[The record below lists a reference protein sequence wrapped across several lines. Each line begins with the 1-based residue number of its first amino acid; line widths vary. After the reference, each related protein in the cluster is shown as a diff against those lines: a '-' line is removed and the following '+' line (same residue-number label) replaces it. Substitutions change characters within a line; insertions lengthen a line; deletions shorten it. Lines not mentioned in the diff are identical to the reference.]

1 MYLLTD
7 NTFNHGTNKDYN
19 MNVEMFE
26 ELIKAIDSTDWISN
40 WIQIGI
46 GGFSILIPIIY
57 ATWISK
63 KDTKEID
70 ERQRKLEIIQ
80 SSIAKNIVELT
91 SQQKQLSKTQK
102 KVEENLRELKEMAR
116 QSRKANLLKLQS
128 DFPTFFRALDDFEWE
143 YNKLSN
149 SINDF
154 NSKKDLSSNIENEI
168 GEIFLAIE
176 DLIESEINYLNTGEV
191 PPLVLA
197 YFNKLLR
204 AVNFLSKYYST
215 NFDDVQCIHFI
226 ENDFPKLTIAR
237 KELLVFV
244 YN

>member
-1 MYLLTD
+1 MHLLTV
-7 NTFNHGTNKDYN
+7 NKFNHGTNKDYK

-46 GGFSILIPIIY
+46 GGFSILVPIIY

-70 ERQRKLEIIQ
+70 ERQRKLETIQ
-80 SSIAKNIVELT
+80 SSIAQNIVELT

-102 KVEENLRELKEMAR
+102 KVEESLRELKEMAR
-116 QSRKANLLKLQS
+116 QSRKSNLLKLQS
-128 DFPTFFRALDDFEWE
+128 DFPIFYRALDDFEWE
-143 YNKLSN
+143 YNKLLN
-149 SINDF
+149 FINDF
-154 NSKKDLSSNIENEI
+154 NSKKNLSSNFEDEI
-168 GEIFLAIE
+168 GEIFVSIE
-176 DLIESEINYLNTGEV
+176 DLIESEINHLNPKEV

-204 AVNFLSKYYST
+204 AVNSLSKYYST

-226 ENDFPKLTIAR
+226 ENDFPKLKVAR
-237 KELLVFV
+237 EELLVFA

>member
-1 MYLLTD
+1 
-7 NTFNHGTNKDYN
+7 

-26 ELIKAIDSTDWISN
+26 ELIKAIYSTDWISN

-46 GGFSILIPIIY
+46 GGFSILIPLIY

-91 SQQKQLSKTQK
+91 SQQKQLSETQK
-102 KVEENLRELKEMAR
+102 KVEESLRELKEMAR
-116 QSRKANLLKLQS
+116 QSRKSNLLKLQS
-128 DFPTFFRALDDFEWE
+128 DFPIFYRALDDFEWE
-143 YNKLSN
+143 YNKLLN

-154 NSKKDLSSNIENEI
+154 NSKKNLSSIIKDEI
-168 GEIFLAIE
+168 GEIFAAIE
-176 DLIESEINYLNTGEV
+176 DLIESEINHLNTEEV
-191 PPLVLA
+191 PPLALA

-204 AVNFLSKYYST
+204 VVNSLSKYFST
-215 NFDDVQCIHFI
+215 NFDDVQCRNFI
-226 ENDFPKLTIAR
+226 ENDFPKLKVAR
-237 KELLVFV
+237 EELLVFV

>member
-1 MYLLTD
+1 
-7 NTFNHGTNKDYN
+7 

>member
-1 MYLLTD
+1 
-7 NTFNHGTNKDYN
+7 

-46 GGFSILIPIIY
+46 GSFSILIPIIY

-80 SSIAKNIVELT
+80 SSIARNIVELT
-91 SQQKQLSKTQK
+91 SQQKQLSETQK
-102 KVEENLRELKEMAR
+102 KVEESLRELKEMAR
-116 QSRKANLLKLQS
+116 QSRKSNLLKLQS
-128 DFPTFFRALDDFEWE
+128 DFPLFFRALDDFEWE

-154 NSKKDLSSNIENEI
+154 NSKKNLSSNIENEI

-176 DLIESEINYLNTGEV
+176 DLIESEINHLNNEEV
-191 PPLVLA
+191 PPFVLA

-204 AVNFLSKYYST
+204 AVNSLSKYFST
-215 NFDDVQCIHFI
+215 KFDDVQCIHFI

-237 KELLVFV
+237 KELLIFV

>member
-1 MYLLTD
+1 
-7 NTFNHGTNKDYN
+7 

-40 WIQIGI
+40 WIQISI

-91 SQQKQLSKTQK
+91 SQQKQLSETQE
-102 KVEENLRELKEMAR
+102 KVEESLRELKEMVR
-116 QSRKANLLKLQS
+116 QSRKSNLLKLQS
-128 DFPTFFRALDDFEWE
+128 DFPLFYRALDDFEWE
-143 YNKLSN
+143 YNELLN

-154 NSKKDLSSNIENEI
+154 NSKKNLSSNIEDEI
-168 GEIFLAIE
+168 GEIFAAIE
-176 DLIESEINYLNTGEV
+176 DLIESEINYLNPKEV

-197 YFNKLLR
+197 YFNKLLKT
-204 AVNFLSKYYST
+204 VNSFSKYFST
-215 NFDDVQCIHFI
+215 SFDDVRCGYFI
-226 ENDFPKLTIAR
+226 EIDFPKLKVAR
-237 KELLVFV
+237 EELLIFA

>member
-46 GGFSILIPIIY
+46 GGFSILVPIIY

-204 AVNFLSKYYST
+204 TVNFLSKYYST